1 MSDLDELDEFDEL
14 NDFNEFDTLME
25 SCRKLD
31 NDEIIESIYKVK
43 QYFDKQSINVMHNG
57 ILKDF
62 NELLDEFHTQS
73 LEDIRTTGKSNF
85 GERLMSIKN
94 LN

>member
-1 MSDLDELDEFDEL
+1 MSDVDELDELDEFD
-14 NDFNEFDTLME
+14 NFDEFDTLME
-25 SCRKLD
+25 SCKKLD
-31 NDEIIESIYKVK
+31 NDEIIESIHKVK

-73 LEDIRTTGKSNF
+73 LEDIRKTGKSNF